1 MLYEC
6 KKCNKIYKTYQTLW
20 KHNKIFHNNNV
31 IIHNDNV
38 SIITNDVS
46 INKNNVSIN
55 KNECIYCNKIFKSR
69 QNKWEHQT
77 KHCKDKIKS
86 EKLKE
91 QELELEKIKLEK
103 INEDKNKEL
112 ELEKIKLEK
121 MKEEKEILKLKI
133 KLQNC
138 KRLDNKTFK
147 AVNKFLMDRSFKNS
161 NNNNINSQNNNTIN
175 NYQILSIGDEQLR
188 EALTFKEKKQ
198 IMNARLCSL
207 DKIVE
212 IAHCGKYT
220 KFKNIVITN
229 LKDNFAYKYDENKG
243 FFVTVTKTE
252 ALGDLVSYRTMD
264 IEAIYNELSS
274 ANKIDDKTKEL
285 IQKFMDQIENS
296 DVPYYDVNEDIK
308 YTNYKSYKIND
319 IKILLY
325 NNQDKITKDI
335 ALLFTNES
343 NDTIEV

>member
-1 MLYEC
+1 MSEKSESENKLCCKICNKLYKSMSSLC
-6 KKCNKIYKTYQTLW
+6 NHNKKFHNNNKYKILNSSNNILNSSNNNLDSSNQSKLYNCRKCNKIFINVKTRWAHEQTC
-20 KHNKIFHNNNV
+20 KICDNNQ
-31 IIHNDNV
+31 
-38 SIITNDVS
+38 
-46 INKNNVSIN
+46 NN
-55 KNECIYCNKIFKSR
+55 
-69 QNKWEHQT
+69 
-77 KHCKDKIKS
+77 
-86 EKLKE
+86 
-91 QELELEKIKLEK
+91 ELELEKIKLDKDK
-103 INEDKNKEL
+103 I
-112 ELEKIKLEK
+112 ELEKIKEQNE
-121 MKEEKEILKLKI
+121 MIRLKI

-161 NNNNINSQNNNTIN
+161 NNTNNSHNTNTINN

-212 IAHCGKYT
+212 IAHCGVYT

-243 FFVTVTKTE
+243 FFVTVTKTDVLE
-252 ALGDLVSYRTMD
+252 DLISYRIMD

-274 ANKIDDKTKEL
+274 ANKIDEKTKAL
-285 IQKFMDQIENS
+285 IQKFLDQIESS
-296 DVPYYDVNEDIK
+296 DAPYYDVNEDIK

-335 ALLFTNES
+335 ALLFTNDSHIQEM
-343 NDTIEV
+343 IEV

>member
-1 MLYEC
+1 MLV
-6 KKCNKIYKTYQTLW
+6 
-20 KHNKIFHNNNV
+20 NV
-31 IIHNDNV
+31 QEVHEPIQK
-38 SIITNDVS
+38 SSKSLTC
-46 INKNNVSIN
+46 
-55 KNECIYCNKIFKSR
+55 EFCNKIFNCRSSKSM
-69 QNKWEHQT
+69 H
-77 KHCKDKIKS
+77 
-86 EKLKE
+86 
-91 QELELEKIKLEK
+91 
-103 INEDKNKEL
+103 KNKCPKQNNIKDTQLEL

-161 NNNNINSQNNNTIN
+161 NNINNSHNTNTINN

-212 IAHCGKYT
+212 IAHCGVYT

-243 FFVTVTKTE
+243 FFVTVTKTDVLE
-252 ALGDLVSYRTMD
+252 DLISYRTMD

-274 ANKIDDKTKEL
+274 ANKIDEKTKEL
-285 IQKFMDQIENS
+285 IQKFMDQIQNY
-296 DVPYYDVNEDIK
+296 DVPYYDANEDIK

-335 ALLFTNES
+335 ALLFSSEHNNIQE
-343 NDTIEV
+343 TIEV